1 MMTGQNERQRSSV
14 LLISNDENP
23 DYYRFL
29 QIKGEKVERC
39 SFGCYEDR
47 LSFCEASVI
56 VLDSGNEVW
65 RGLSALRQIKQ
76 AHPEVPIIFLS
87 VQRSDE
93 TVASAMKL
101 GAQEYYQK
109 PVNVIRLQQLVA
121 NLVAIRQPTRRDNIL
136 VANMSAGETL
146 APHDKT
152 IFPYK
157 PQNILQV
164 ISFIESNLWSS
175 MELEGLAQK
184 ANLSKFHFC
193 RVFKKYTG
201 MNPMKYVNSLRISRA
216 KELLAG
222 NKNRVSL
229 VANEVG
235 FRDLSNFIRQFKK
248 NTGVT
253 PTAYRH
259 MSQSQN
265 TPAATAFADRQ
276 QATIEQ

>member
-1 MMTGQNERQRSSV
+1 MTGRSERQRVSV

-23 DYYRFL
+23 DYCRFL
-29 QIKGEKVERC
+29 HIKGEKVEQC

-47 LSFCEASVI
+47 LSLCEAGVI
-56 VLDSGNEVW
+56 VLDSGNGVW
-65 RGLSALRQIKQ
+65 RGMSALRQIKQ

-109 PVNVIRLQQLVA
+109 PVDVIRLQKLVE
-121 NLVAIRQPTRRDNIL
+121 NLLAIRRSTASEDGPA
-136 VANMSAGETL
+136 ANMSAGEAS
-146 APHDKT
+146 APHNKT
-152 IFPYK
+152 TFPDK

-164 ISFIESNLWSS
+164 ISFIESNLWSP

-193 RVFKKYTG
+193 RVFKRYTG
-201 MNPMKYVNSLRISRA
+201 MNPIKYVNFLRIGRA
-216 KELLAG
+216 KELLVG
-222 NKNRVSL
+222 NKNSVSL

-253 PTAYRH
+253 PTAYRD
-259 MSQSQN
+259 MSKTQKKS
-265 TPAATAFADRQ
+265 ATTSFVD
-276 QATIEQ
+276 

>member
-1 MMTGQNERQRSSV
+1 
-14 LLISNDENP
+14 
-23 DYYRFL
+23 
-29 QIKGEKVERC
+29 
-39 SFGCYEDR
+39 
-47 LSFCEASVI
+47 
-56 VLDSGNEVW
+56 
-65 RGLSALRQIKQ
+65 
-76 AHPEVPIIFLS
+76 
-87 VQRSDE
+87 
-93 TVASAMKL
+93 MKL

-109 PVNVIRLQQLVA
+109 PVNVIRLQQLVE
-121 NLVAIRQPTRRDNIL
+121 NLLAIRQSTGSDDVPAANI
-136 VANMSAGETL
+136 SAGEAS

-152 IFPYK
+152 TFPDK

-164 ISFIESNLWSS
+164 ISFIESNLWSP

-222 NKNRVSL
+222 NKNSVSL

-253 PTAYRH
+253 PTAYRD
-259 MSQSQN
+259 MSKTQN
-265 TPAATAFADRQ
+265 TPAATVFAERR
-276 QATIEQ
+276 

>member
-1 MMTGQNERQRSSV
+1 MMTRQSERQRVS
-14 LLISNDENP
+14 LLIISNDEKP
-23 DYYRFL
+23 GYCSYL
-29 QIKGEKVERC
+29 HIKGEKVEQC
-39 SFGCYEDR
+39 SFECYEDR
-47 LSFCEASVI
+47 LNLCEAGVI

-65 RGLSALRQIKQ
+65 RGMSALRQIKQ
-76 AHPEVPIIFLS
+76 AHPEVPVIFLS

-109 PVNVIRLQQLVA
+109 PMDVIRIQQLVE
-121 NLVAIRQPTRRDNIL
+121 NLLASRQLTGSDDGPA
-136 VANMSAGETL
+136 ANMSAGKTL

-152 IFPYK
+152 TFPYK

-164 ISFIESNLWSS
+164 VSFIESNLWSP
-175 MELEGLAQK
+175 MELESLAQK

-193 RVFKKYTG
+193 RVFKRYTG

-216 KELLAG
+216 KELLGG
-222 NKNRVSL
+222 NKNSVSL

-253 PTAYRH
+253 PTAYRD
-259 MSQSQN
+259 MSRTRH
-265 TPAATAFADRQ
+265 TPASTAFVERR
-276 QATIEQ
+276 